1 MMMMMMMMM
10 MVDDDDDVDVL
21 GNASHCF
28 GLLGLSLLRPLVTT
42 THR

>member
-1 MMMMMMMMM
+1 MVVIIVMMMI
-10 MVDDDDDVDVL
+10 DDDDVDVL